1 MQKIRT
7 LLVEDEKISLIT
19 LKTLLLKHFEEIEVI
34 DSAGTVSES
43 IQKIREQNP
52 DLVFLDI
59 SLPDGEGFD
68 VLKDFREKT
77 FETIFTTAHEQ
88 YALKA
93 FDFFAIHY
101 LIKPITHERL
111 NDAIKRYHAVRK
123 DEEDKEKMISGGTQD
138 LSSLIQQ
145 GENHRLEFKSSLRW
159 DYKENRA
166 NKKLEE
172 VILKSI
178 AAFNNAKGG
187 VLFIGVDDDGHTL
200 GLEKDYATLKKPD
213 KDHFELH
220 LRNLIHDNYSVA
232 YASKF
237 LNISFPVINDLEVC
251 MIEIQKG
258 DEPLYTTITD
268 KNGTKVEK
276 FFVRSGNTSQE
287 LVKPS
292 RIMNYMKV
300 RF

>member
-1 MQKIRT
+1 MQTIRT
-7 LLVEDEKISLIT
+7 LLVEDEKIALIT
-19 LKTLLLKHFEEIEVI
+19 LKSLLEKHFSEIEVVG
-34 DSAGTVSES
+34 SAGSVSES
-43 IQKIREQNP
+43 IQKIRDVKP

-68 VLKDFREKT
+68 VLKDFTTKT
-77 FETIFTTAHEQ
+77 FETIFTTAHER

-101 LIKPITHERL
+101 LVKPVTLERL
-111 NDAIKRYHAVRK
+111 KDAIERYHAVRK
-123 DEEDKEKMISGGTQD
+123 NEEEEQKVISESKQD
-138 LSSLIQQ
+138 LSALISQ

-159 DYKENRA
+159 DYRENRA

-172 VILKSI
+172 VIMKSI
-178 AAFNNAKGG
+178 AAFSNAKGG
-187 VLFIGVDDDGHTL
+187 VLFIGVDDEGNSL
-200 GLEKDYATLKKPD
+200 GLEKDYATMKKPD

-220 LRNLIHDNYSVA
+220 LRNLIHDNYGVA
-232 YASKF
+232 YAAKF
-237 LNISFPVINDLEVC
+237 LNVSFPSINGKEVC

-258 DEPLYTTITD
+258 DEPLYTTVTN
-268 KNGTKVEK
+268 KGGAKVEK

>member
-1 MQKIRT
+1 MNKIRT
-7 LLVEDEKISLIT
+7 LLVEDDRISLIT
-19 LKTLLLKHFEEIEVI
+19 LKTLLSKHFEEIEVI
-34 DSAGTVSES
+34 GSAGTVSES
-43 IQKIREQNP
+43 IQKISDLKP

-68 VLKDFREKT
+68 VLKNFKEKA

-101 LIKPITHERL
+101 LLKPVTLERL
-111 NDAIKRYHAVRK
+111 TDAVKRYHAVRK
-123 DEEDKEKMISGGTQD
+123 DEVESEKLLDGGQQD

-159 DYKENRA
+159 DYHENRA

-172 VILKSI
+172 VTMKSI
-178 AAFNNAKGG
+178 AAFSNAKGG
-187 VLFIGVDDDGHTL
+187 VLFIGVNDEGITL
-200 GLEKDYATLKKPD
+200 GLGNDYATMKKPD

-220 LRNLIHDNYSVA
+220 LRNLIHDNYGVA

-237 LNISFPVINDLEVC
+237 LNISFPSINDLEVC

-258 DEPLYTTITD
+258 DEPLYTTLTD
-268 KNGTKVEK
+268 KNGSKVEK

-287 LVKPS
+287 LIKPS

>member
-19 LKTLLLKHFEEIEVI
+19 LKALLSKHFEEIEVI
-34 DSAGTVSES
+34 DSAGTVSKS
-43 IQKIREQNP
+43 IQKIRALKP

-59 SLPDGEGFD
+59 SLPDGEGFE
-68 VLKDFREKT
+68 VLKDFKEKT

-101 LIKPITHERL
+101 LIKPVTFDRL
-111 NDAIKRYHAVRK
+111 NDAIKRYHNVRK
-123 DEEDKEKMISGGTQD
+123 DEAENEKLITDKKQD

-159 DYKENRA
+159 DYRENRA

-172 VILKSI
+172 VIMKSI
-178 AAFNNAKGG
+178 AAFSNAKGG

-200 GLEKDYATLKKPD
+200 GLEKDYATMKKPD

-220 LRNLIHDNYSVA
+220 LRNLIHDNYGVA
-232 YASKF
+232 YASKY
-237 LNISFPVINDLEVC
+237 LNISFPNINEKEVC
-251 MIEIQKG
+251 MIEVQKG
-258 DEPLYTTITD
+258 DDPIYTTVTD
-268 KNGTKVEK
+268 KNGAKVEK

>member
-1 MQKIRT
+1 
-7 LLVEDEKISLIT
+7 
-19 LKTLLLKHFEEIEVI
+19 
-34 DSAGTVSES
+34 
-43 IQKIREQNP
+43 
-52 DLVFLDI
+52 
-59 SLPDGEGFD
+59 
-68 VLKDFREKT
+68 
-77 FETIFTTAHEQ
+77 
-88 YALKA
+88 
-93 FDFFAIHY
+93 
-101 LIKPITHERL
+101 
-111 NDAIKRYHAVRK
+111 
-123 DEEDKEKMISGGTQD
+123 
-138 LSSLIQQ
+138 LIQQ

-159 DYKENRA
+159 DYRQNRA

-172 VILKSI
+172 VIMKSI

-200 GLEKDYATLKKPD
+200 GLESDYATMKKPD

-220 LRNLIHDNYSVA
+220 LRNLIHDNYGVA

-237 LNISFPVINDLEVC
+237 LNISFPSINDLEVC

-258 DEPLYTTITD
+258 DEPIYTTVTD
-268 KNGTKVEK
+268 KNGAKVEK

-287 LVKPS
+287 LIKPS